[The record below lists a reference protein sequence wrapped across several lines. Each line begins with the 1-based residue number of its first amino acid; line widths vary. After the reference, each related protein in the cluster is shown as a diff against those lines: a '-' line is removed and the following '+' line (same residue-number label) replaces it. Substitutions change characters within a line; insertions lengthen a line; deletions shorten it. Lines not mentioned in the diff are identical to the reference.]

1 MTETETEK
9 FKAEGVMTNI
19 EFASL
24 GDGQVAYIRQMDG
37 AEAMRLFPALTGMP
51 DGINLFALLGADGTP
66 LAITDTRGAAIAN
79 AIENDLE
86 PVSVH

>member
-1 MTETETEK
+1 MTETEK
-9 FKAEGVMTNI
+9 FKAEGVMTNV

-37 AEAMRLFPALTGMP
+37 AEAMRLFPALSGMP
-51 DGINLFALLGADGTP
+51 DGINFFALLGADGTP
-66 LAITDTRGAAIAN
+66 LAITDSRGAAIAN

>member
-1 MTETETEK
+1 MTETEK
-9 FKAEGVMTNI
+9 FKTDGVMTNV

-51 DGINLFALLGADGTP
+51 EEINLFALLGADGTP

>member
-1 MTETETEK
+1 MTEIERL
-9 FKAEGVMTNI
+9 KANMVMTSI

-24 GDGQVAYIRQMDG
+24 GDGQVAYIREMDG

-51 DGINLFALLGADGTP
+51 EGINLFALLGADGTP
-66 LAITDTRGAAIAN
+66 LAITDSRGAAIAN

-86 PVSVH
+86 PVSLH